1 MHTINASYIC
11 KRPLEKEKNT
21 TARAKSFRNATIVA
35 WGAGLPTDATLGV
48 SFFVWRLR
56 RHNYIASFGR
66 VATFFEA
73 AWMPVSTRTMC

>member
-1 MHTINASYIC
+1 MHHISV
-11 KRPLEKEKNT
+11 KRPLGKEKNHGESQIIQEH
-21 TARAKSFRNATIVA
+21 RDSCM
-35 WGAGLPTDATLGV
+35 GDGLPTDATLGV

-66 VATFFEA
+66 VATFCEA

>member
-1 MHTINASYIC
+1 MHHISVKDLWE
-11 KRPLEKEKNT
+11 KRRT
-21 TARAKSFRNATIVA
+21 TARAKSFRNTTIVA

-66 VATFFEA
+66 VATFCEA